1 MLENNRKSLINIA
14 SGAIFS
20 GQKLDPLWDAFNG
33 TFSPAAVS
41 SVSNTSLSGKAIMI
55 KRFSHEPRQFDFFF
69 PAALMRN
76 IEAIH
81 LCEKTHVGF
90 LQSSRDLPSSFF
102 IYKQKLIKVLETLN
116 VTLCQKSIFGPKK

>member
-90 LQSSRDLPSSFF
+90 LQSSRNLPSFF
-102 IYKQKLIKVLETLN
+102 I
-116 VTLCQKSIFGPKK
+116 

>member
-1 MLENNRKSLINIA
+1 
-14 SGAIFS
+14 
-20 GQKLDPLWDAFNG
+20 
-33 TFSPAAVS
+33 
-41 SVSNTSLSGKAIMI
+41 MI

-90 LQSSRDLPSSFF
+90 LQSSRDLPSFF
-102 IYKQKLIKVLETLN
+102 I
-116 VTLCQKSIFGPKK
+116 

>member
-1 MLENNRKSLINIA
+1 
-14 SGAIFS
+14 
-20 GQKLDPLWDAFNG
+20 
-33 TFSPAAVS
+33 
-41 SVSNTSLSGKAIMI
+41 MI

-116 VTLCQKSIFGPKK
+116 VTLCQKSIFGPIIGP

>member
-1 MLENNRKSLINIA
+1 M
-14 SGAIFS
+14 G
-20 GQKLDPLWDAFNG
+20 DAFNG

-81 LCEKTHVGF
+81 LCEKNSCG
-90 LQSSRDLPSSFF
+90 LSPIESRLTFF
-102 IYKQKLIKVLETLN
+102 FYLEAKTYK
-116 VTLCQKSIFGPKK
+116 SP